1 MLKKSLL
8 AVCIPAAFYLQ
19 AQDISTIRNTVDV
32 YGGGE
37 INGSAKY
44 NAMAGSMGALGGDIS
59 SVNVNPAGLG
69 VNILSDVNVSLG
81 IFSTK
86 NASSLAGSTR
96 DYKTNK
102 TILNNASAI
111 LAFDL
116 GQSNSNWKYIN
127 LGINYNAQKIDNV
140 IATPGNQNIKGQ
152 IDLIDSNNNPLVGN
166 LTYMGHAY
174 ERYGD
179 ISKTNVAIGA
189 NYDNKIF
196 IGAGLNFHD
205 AYIEQYDTAL
215 LKLEAGNITNTNSY
229 SKQYTPFSENS
240 TGFSANVG
248 IIGKISNEFRLG
260 ASIETPTWWRVDR
273 VFTEYYH
280 NNNNNIV
287 NDTYS
292 EDRKLR
298 TPMKA
303 TLSAAFVPSKNFAIN
318 VDYIQGLSK
327 PKYTVY
333 GNAETELND
342 FYKDVYK
349 NTSEVRVGAEYRIEG
364 FRLRGGYAYASS
376 PFDNMSVPSFSDNGS
391 QNNASYS
398 NLILGERNTYGLG
411 IGYDFKAFYIDAS
424 YQNVTS
430 KYNNPFFK
438 GNESTDPNFESTGYY
453 NNFDVISDANI
464 VSNVKSTK
472 SNFFITLGWKF

>member
-19 AQDISTIRNTVDV
+19 AQDISVIRNTIDV

-44 NAMAGSMGALGGDIS
+44 NAMAGSMGALGGDVS
-59 SVNVNPAGLG
+59 SINTNPAGLG
-69 VNILSDVNVSLG
+69 VNILSDVNVGLG
-81 IFSTK
+81 IFSNK
-86 NASSLAGSTR
+86 NASSLAGSSR

-102 TILNNASAI
+102 TLLNNASAI

-116 GQSNSNWKYIN
+116 RQANSNWKYIN
-127 LGINYNAQKIDNV
+127 LGINYNSQKIDNT

-179 ISKTNVAIGA
+179 INKTNVAVGA

-205 AYIEQYDTAL
+205 AYIEQYDTAS
-215 LKLEAGNITNTNSY
+215 LKLEAGGITNTNNY
-229 SKQYTPFSENS
+229 SKQYTPFSENAS
-240 TGFSANVG
+240 GFSANIG
-248 IIGKISNEFRLG
+248 IIGKISKEIRLG
-260 ASIETPTWWRVDR
+260 ASIETPTWWRMDR

-280 NNNNNIV
+280 NKDNNIAS
-287 NDTYS
+287 DTYT

-298 TPMKA
+298 TPTKA
-303 TLSAAFVPSKNFAIN
+303 TLSAAFVPSKSFAIN

-333 GNAETELND
+333 GDAETELNSL
-342 FYKDVYK
+342 FKDVYK
-349 NTSEVRVGAEYRIEG
+349 NTSEVRVGAEYRLEG
-364 FRLRGGYAYASS
+364 LRLRGGYAYATS
-376 PFDNMSVPSFSDNGS
+376 PFDNMSVPAFSDNGA
-391 QNNASYS
+391 QNNVSYK
-398 NLILGERNTYGLG
+398 NLILGARNTYGLG
-411 IGYDFKAFYIDAS
+411 VGYDFKAFYIDAS
-424 YQNVTS
+424 YQNITS

-438 GNESTDPNFESTGYY
+438 GDESNNPNFESTGYY
-453 NNFDVISDANI
+453 NNLKVISDANI
-464 VSNVKSTK
+464 VSNVKTTK
-472 SNFFITLGWKF
+472 SNFFVTLGWKF